1 MNAPAKPPMTAP
13 ADRPLWVSF
22 ATFLGPLMLS
32 NVLQSLSGTLN
43 NIFLGQMVG
52 VHALAAASAFFPIVF
67 FFISFVMGLGAG
79 SSVLIGQAWGAR
91 NLDKVQA
98 VAGAT
103 LSAALLVAVT
113 IGGLGIIF
121 ARPLMIGLATPPD
134 ILDQAVLYGRVM
146 MLGVPVLFIFI
157 LSTSMMRGVGDTITP
172 LRVLVVTTLLGLF
185 LTPALIKGWL
195 GLRPMGV
202 EAAAWASMASQ
213 LVALVWMSVY
223 LIRKGHP
230 LAPTRDFL
238 RHMKPD
244 PNLLRLILKIGLP
257 TAVQMVIMSL
267 AEIALLGLANG
278 YGADATAAYGAV
290 NQVLAYVQ
298 FPAMSISIT
307 SSILASHAIG
317 AGNMERVNKVA
328 RTGLMMNVVVTG
340 ALVVLCYIFSR
351 AIISAFITSAP
362 VVDLT
367 QGLLHI
373 VLWACLFFGMAGVF
387 SAVMRAS
394 GTVIQPTAL
403 MITAIL
409 AVELP
414 VAWFLSHR
422 IGIAGVWWGYPAA
435 FCAMFLLQSTYYTL
449 VWRKKEIK
457 RLV

>member
-1 MNAPAKPPMTAP
+1 MKPPIDSP
-13 ADRPLWVSF
+13 ARPLWQTF
-22 ATFLGPLMLS
+22 AVFLGPLMLS
-32 NVLQSLSGTLN
+32 NILQSLSGTLN
-43 NIFLGQMVG
+43 NIFLGQMIG
-52 VHALAAASAFFPIVF
+52 VQAMAAASAFFPIIF

-121 ARPLMIGLATPPD
+121 ARPLMVALATPPE
-134 ILDQAVLYGRVM
+134 ILEQAILYGRVI
-146 MLGVPVLFIFI
+146 MLGAPVLFLFI
-157 LSTSMMRGVGDTITP
+157 LSTSMMRGVGDTLTP
-172 LRVLVVTTLLGLF
+172 LRVLVVTTILGLG

-195 GLRPMGV
+195 GLPPMGV
-202 EAAAWASMASQ
+202 VSAAWASLVSQ
-213 LVALVWMSVY
+213 LVAMIWLAIY

-230 LAPTRDFL
+230 LAPTREFL
-238 RHMKPD
+238 RHLRPD
-244 PNLLRLILKIGLP
+244 PILLKLILRIGLP

-278 YGADATAAYGAV
+278 YGTEATAAYGAV

-298 FPAMSISIT
+298 FPAMSIAIT

-317 AGNMERVNKVA
+317 AGDMARVNQVA
-328 RTGLMMNVVVTG
+328 KTGLLMNVIFTG
-340 ALVVLCYIFSR
+340 GFVVLCYVFSR
-351 AIISAFITSAP
+351 AIVGAFITSAP
-362 VVDLT
+362 VVELT

-373 VLWACLFFGMAGVF
+373 VLWAGVFFGMAGVF

-394 GTVIQPTAL
+394 GTVLQPTAL

-422 IGIAGVWWGYPAA
+422 IGIQGVWWGYPAA
-435 FCAMFLLQSTYYTL
+435 FCAMFLLQATYYTL

>member
-1 MNAPAKPPMTAP
+1 MNAPAKPVMAAP
-13 ADRPLWVSF
+13 EKPLWRTF
-22 ATFLGPLMLS
+22 AAFLGPLMLS
-32 NVLQSLSGTLN
+32 NILQSLSGTLN

-52 VHALAAASAFFPIVF
+52 VHALAAASGFFPIVF

-79 SSVLIGQAWGAR
+79 STVLIGQAWGAR

-103 LSAALLVAVT
+103 LSAALLTAVV
-113 IGGLGIIF
+113 IGGLGIVF
-121 ARPLMIGLATPPD
+121 AREIMIVLATPAA

-146 MLGVPVLFIFI
+146 MLGMPALFLFI

-172 LRVLVVTTLLGLF
+172 LRVLVVTTLIGLV
-185 LTPALIKGWL
+185 LTPALIKGWI
-195 GLRPMGV
+195 GLAPMGA
-202 EAAAWASMASQ
+202 EAAAWASMGSQ
-213 LVALVWMSVY
+213 VVAMIWLGYY
-223 LIRKGHP
+223 LIKKGHP
-230 LAPTRDFL
+230 LAPTREFL

-244 PNLLRLILKIGLP
+244 PALLKLVLKMGLP

-278 YGADATAAYGAV
+278 YGPEATAAYGAV

-307 SSILASHAIG
+307 ASILAAHAIG
-317 AGNMERVNKVA
+317 AGDMHRVNQVTRA
-328 RTGLMMNVVVTG
+328 GLMMNLVITG
-340 ALVVLCYIFSR
+340 ALVVLCYVFSR
-351 AIISAFITSAP
+351 LIIEAFITSAP

-373 VLWACLFFGMAGVF
+373 VLWACVFFGMAGVF

-394 GTVIQPTAL
+394 GTVIEPTAL

-414 VAWFLSHR
+414 VAWLLSHS

-435 FCAMFLLQSTYYTL
+435 FCAMFLLQSSYYTL
-449 VWRKKEIK
+449 IWRKKEIK

>member
-1 MNAPAKPPMTAP
+1 MNAPAKPLMTAP
-13 ADRPLWVSF
+13 EKPLWVSF

-32 NVLQSLSGTLN
+32 NILQSLSGTLN

-52 VHALAAASAFFPIVF
+52 VQALAAASGFFPIVF

-103 LSAALLVAVT
+103 LSAALLVSVT
-113 IGGLGIIF
+113 VGALGIIF
-121 ARPLMIGLATPPD
+121 ARQLMMALATPPD

-146 MLGVPVLFIFI
+146 MLGMPVLFIFI
-157 LSTSMMRGVGDTITP
+157 LGTSMMRGVGDTITP
-172 LRVLVVTTLLGLF
+172 LRVLVVTTLMGLF

-195 GLRPMGV
+195 GLAPMGV
-202 EAAAWASMASQ
+202 EAAAWASMGSQ
-213 LVALVWMSVY
+213 IVALIWMAIY

-230 LAPTRDFL
+230 LAPTREFL
-238 RHMKPD
+238 RHLRPD
-244 PNLLRLILKIGLP
+244 PALLRLILKIGLP

-278 YGADATAAYGAV
+278 YGTEATAAYGAV

-307 SSILASHAIG
+307 ASILASHAIG
-317 AGNMERVNKVA
+317 AGDMARVN
-328 RTGLMMNVVVTG
+328 RITLTGLMMNLIVTG
-340 ALVVLCYIFSR
+340 TFVVLCYVFSR
-351 AIISAFITSAP
+351 AIVGAFITSAP
-362 VVDLT
+362 VVELT

-414 VAWFLSHR
+414 VAWYLSHK

-449 VWRKKEIK
+449 IWRKKEIK